1 MDTIY
6 IKVTNYSTI
15 SKPISII
22 RKYSKAPIGEI
33 RSAIDQGK
41 GVLEYSYLSHSGIRK
56 IAKCYDEL
64 LKAGVTCEIYDE
76 FEELIS
82 RDILSNLINFHKE
95 TEREVQEQLDEEADS
110 EEDEA

>member
-6 IKVTNYSTI
+6 IKVTSYSSI

-22 RKYSKAPIGEI
+22 RKYNKAPIGEI
-33 RSAIDQGK
+33 RSAIDQGRN
-41 GVLEYSYLSHSGIRK
+41 VLEYSYLSHSGIRK

-64 LKAGVTCEIYDE
+64 LKSGVTCEIYDE
-76 FEELIS
+76 FDELIS

-95 TEREVQEQLDEEADS
+95 TEREVLEQLDAEIAS
-110 EEDEA
+110 EEDES